1 MAADLALRSRLFQGR
16 LGVRWRGPQPQHA
29 PNRHGS
35 AAHLGSQSNSGQL
48 GGVFRFSMSLLQTVH
63 RNVAATHPRGTC
75 TSSPHFWTVPLSIYS
90 WARPAAEI
98 STCVALQDKPAFW
111 KLHDFLFAQ
120 QQDVSPETLQQ
131 KALQFIAHETAV
143 DSQSVTACLAQ
154 KAFADPLHRDEQWA
168 RDLGISSTPTLFLN
182 GRRFSVRSPR
192 RPASRFAC
200 IATEGRSRATSSEAK
215 VQQQAGRL
223 RAVDRYSV
231 RGERVAGC
239 RQMVTAGPG

>member
-1 MAADLALRSRLFQGR
+1 LAADLALRSRLFQGR

-98 STCVALQDKPAFW
+98 STCVALQAFW

-120 QQDVSPETLQQ
+120 QQDLSPNTLQQ

-143 DSQSVTACLAQ
+143 NSQSVTACLAQ
-154 KAFADPLHRDEQWA
+154 KAFADPLHRNEQWA
-168 RDLGISSTPTLFLN
+168 RDLGISSTPSVFLN
-182 GRRFSVRSPR
+182 GRRLSARSVDD
-192 RPASRFAC
+192 
-200 IATEGRSRATSSEAK
+200 
-215 VQQQAGRL
+215 L
-223 RAVDRYSV
+223 RAALHAWQPKVV
-231 RGERVAGC
+231 VAQPVVKPNSNSKPVAC
-239 RQMVTAGPG
+239 ARSTDTQCVAR